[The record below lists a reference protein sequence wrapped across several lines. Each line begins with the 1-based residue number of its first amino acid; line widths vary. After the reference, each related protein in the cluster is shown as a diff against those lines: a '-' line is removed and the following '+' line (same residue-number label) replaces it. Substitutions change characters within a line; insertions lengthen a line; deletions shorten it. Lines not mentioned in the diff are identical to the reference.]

1 MTAVALASFKHSPG
15 VTTAALALG
24 VAAGES
30 AIVVEADPSGGDIA
44 ARAGLTL
51 EPGAMT
57 LAAAARHAGTRLD
70 LDAHTQHVP
79 AGAAVLVSPPAPD
92 LARAALATIGPR
104 LTAAFDDLVGL
115 IDLGR
120 IDGLESVIERA
131 PRADLLLLLAEPTV
145 AGVEHLRARL
155 AGATE
160 PRETQIAIVLVGDR
174 PYRPAEVEATLGLPV
189 LGSLAVD
196 PRGVAALYGD
206 RAARRTLVA
215 RSARS
220 VLDAILSL
228 TTPMAVT
235 V

>member
-30 AIVVEADPSGGDIA
+30 SIVVEADPSGGDIA

-70 LDAHTQHVP
+70 LDAHTQHLP

-104 LTAAFDDLVGL
+104 LTAAFDDLLGF

-120 IDGLESVIERA
+120 ADGLESVIERA

-155 AGATE
+155 AGAIE

-235 V
+235 A